1 MLYSSV
7 TMKNLKKNSYLER
20 TIKFHEIYSKE
31 IAPIFRS
38 YEVYRRKKIKTIKTV
53 TFVISLILLGICYFI
68 VYKNSYIHSLFS
80 KSDFILYIFLVFLT
94 IILIFSLLYTIYW
107 KNITKDF
114 ARTIKTDCLPRL
126 LKVFGDVEWKNGE
139 GIISDSDLSSCGLFA
154 DFNRRNT
161 DDEFEGSHKG
171 VAFKICETEMWYV
184 SGSGKNRTCI
194 SVFKGVIISF
204 RSNKEIKNRTII
216 ATKGDL
222 TKKNRYWIIITVLLY
237 PLIQSIQLLMADYK
251 NIPSWIFVI
260 FILLLTIFIHISSM
274 KNEEKLEPIKL
285 EDPRFCNKFNA
296 YSSDQ
301 VEARYLLTTAFIER
315 FQNLKTAF
323 GAKKAKCSFYED
335 QIMIAISTKKN
346 LFEIG
351 SLAKSL
357 ENPDSINDFYDELSS
372 IYRMV
377 DYFKLDQKTGL

>member
-38 YEVYRRKKIKTIKTV
+38 YEVYRRKKIKTIKTIALIV
-53 TFVISLILLGICYFI
+53 SLLLFGILCFI
-68 VYKNSYIHSLFS
+68 VYKNIYTKSLS
-80 KSDFILYIFLVFLT
+80 LESDLILYIFITFFISFLILGMLF
-94 IILIFSLLYTIYW
+94 IIYFGNAT
-107 KNITKDF
+107 KNF

-139 GIISDSDLSSCGLFA
+139 GIIADSDLSSCGLFA

-184 SGSGKNRTCI
+184 SGSGKNRTCV

-222 TKKNRYWIIITVLLY
+222 TKKNRYWIVIISLAY
-237 PLIQSIQLLMADYK
+237 PLIQFLMADFK
-251 NIPSWIFVI
+251 NITNWIFVI
-260 FILLLTIFIHISSM
+260 FFLLLFLFISSIGN

-323 GAKKAKCSFYED
+323 GAKKAKCSFYDD

>member
-38 YEVYRRKKIKTIKTV
+38 YEVYRRKKIKTIKTIALIV
-53 TFVISLILLGICYFI
+53 SLLFGILCFI
-68 VYKNSYIHSLFS
+68 VYKNIYTKSLYLES
-80 KSDFILYIFLVFLT
+80 VLILYIFITFFISFLILGMLF
-94 IILIFSLLYTIYW
+94 IIYFGDAT
-107 KNITKDF
+107 KNF

-184 SGSGKNRTCI
+184 SGSGKNRTCV

-222 TKKNRYWIIITVLLY
+222 TKKNRYWIVIISLAY
-237 PLIQSIQLLMADYK
+237 PLIQFLMADFK
-251 NIPSWIFVI
+251 NITNWIFVI
-260 FILLLTIFIHISSM
+260 FFLLLFLFISSIGN
-274 KNEEKLEPIKL
+274 KNEEKLESIKL

>member
-38 YEVYRRKKIKTIKTV
+38 YEVYRRKKIKTIKTIALIV
-53 TFVISLILLGICYFI
+53 SLLLFGILCFI
-68 VYKNSYIHSLFS
+68 VYKNIYTKSLYLES
-80 KSDFILYIFLVFLT
+80 VLILYIFITFFISFLILGMLF
-94 IILIFSLLYTIYW
+94 IIYFGDAT
-107 KNITKDF
+107 KNF

-171 VAFKICETEMWYV
+171 VPFKICETEMWYV
-184 SGSGKNRTCI
+184 SGSGKNRTCV

-222 TKKNRYWIIITVLLY
+222 TKKNRYWIVIISLAY
-237 PLIQSIQLLMADYK
+237 PLIQFLMADFK
-251 NIPSWIFVI
+251 NITNWIFVI
-260 FILLLTIFIHISSM
+260 FFLLLFLFISSIGN
-274 KNEEKLEPIKL
+274 KNEEKLESIKL

>member
-38 YEVYRRKKIKTIKTV
+38 YEVYRRKKIKTIKTIALIV
-53 TFVISLILLGICYFI
+53 SLLLFGILCFI
-68 VYKNSYIHSLFS
+68 VYKNIYTKSLYLE
-80 KSDFILYIFLVFLT
+80 SDLILYIFITFFISFLILGMLF
-94 IILIFSLLYTIYW
+94 IIYFGDAT
-107 KNITKDF
+107 KNF

-184 SGSGKNRTCI
+184 SGSGKNRTCV

-222 TKKNRYWIIITVLLY
+222 TKKNRYWIVIISLAY
-237 PLIQSIQLLMADYK
+237 PLIQFLMADFK
-251 NIPSWIFVI
+251 NITNWIFVI
-260 FILLLTIFIHISSM
+260 FFLLLFLFISSIGN
-274 KNEEKLEPIKL
+274 KNEEKLESIKL

-323 GAKKAKCSFYED
+323 GAKKAKCSFYDD